1 MLFLLAI
8 YGITFCFIFCINY
21 SLDVY
26 NCQILFSNTMGKNIW
41 LVLSLFV
48 ATTTACNQEQMREI
62 AENTMVTQNRTPDK
76 TWRVKPGSV
85 HDGDTFRAVADV
97 TNEEIKVRL
106 ACIDA
111 PELEQAGGLEA
122 RDYLRSMLTDNR
134 EIILMGAGK
143 DQYGR
148 SVVEVFAMTDT
159 PGLEVGVNGEM
170 VLAGMAHYYE
180 RYKRSCPE
188 NAEQYEFLEQEAINH
203 KAGVWANGD
212 AERPWDWRRRN
223 K

>member
-1 MLFLLAI
+1 MH
-8 YGITFCFIFCINY
+8 
-21 SLDVY
+21 
-26 NCQILFSNTMGKNIW
+26 KNLW
-41 LVLSLFV
+41 LVLALFA
-48 ATTTACNQEQMREI
+48 ATITACNQEQMQEMV
-62 AENTMVTQNRTPDK
+62 ENTMVTENQTPDK

-111 PELEQAGGLEA
+111 PEIKQAGGIEA

-134 EIILMGAGK
+134 EIILMGAEK

-159 PGLEVGVNGEM
+159 PGIEVGVNGEM
-170 VLAGMAHYYE
+170 ILAGMAHYYE
-180 RYKRSCPE
+180 RYNKSCPE
-188 NAEQYEFLEQEAINH
+188 NAEQYEFLEQQAISN
-203 KAGVWANGD
+203 KGGVWANGN
-212 AERPWDWRRRN
+212 AERPWDWRQQN

>member
-1 MLFLLAI
+1 M
-8 YGITFCFIFCINY
+8 
-21 SLDVY
+21 D
-26 NCQILFSNTMGKNIW
+26 KNIW
-41 LVLSLFV
+41 LILSLC
-48 ATTTACNQEQMREI
+48 TTMITACSQKQMQEM
-62 AENTMVTQNRTPDK
+62 ASNTMVTQNRTPDK

-111 PELEQAGGLEA
+111 PELEQAGGVEA

-148 SVVEVFAMTDT
+148 SVVEVFAITDT

-188 NAEQYEFLEQEAINH
+188 NAEQYEFLEQEAISS

-212 AERPWDWRRRN
+212 AERPWNWRGRN

>member
-1 MLFLLAI
+1 M
-8 YGITFCFIFCINY
+8 Y
-21 SLDVY
+21 
-26 NCQILFSNTMGKNIW
+26 KNLW
-41 LVLSLFV
+41 LVLALFA
-48 ATTTACNQEQMREI
+48 ATTTACSQEQMQEM
-62 AENTMVTQNRTPDK
+62 AENTMVTENKTPDK

-111 PELEQAGGLEA
+111 PELEQAGGVEA

-134 EIILMGAGK
+134 EIILMGAEK

-170 VLAGMAHYYE
+170 IMAGMAHYYE
-180 RYKRSCPE
+180 KDKRSCPD
-188 NAEQYEFLEQEAINH
+188 NAEQYDFLEQEAISN

>member
-1 MLFLLAI
+1 
-8 YGITFCFIFCINY
+8 
-21 SLDVY
+21 
-26 NCQILFSNTMGKNIW
+26 MGKNIW
-41 LVLSLFV
+41 LILSLC
-48 ATTTACNQEQMREI
+48 TTMISACSQEQMQEM
-62 AENTMVTQNRTPDK
+62 ASNAMVIQNRTPDK

-111 PELEQAGGLEA
+111 PEIKQAGGIEA
-122 RDYLRSMLTDNR
+122 RDYLRGMLPDDQ
-134 EIILMGAGK
+134 EIILAIAEK

-148 SVVEVFAMTDT
+148 SVAEVYAKTNQ
-159 PGLEVGVNGEM
+159 PELEVGVNGEM

-180 RYKRSCPE
+180 RYRKSCPE
-188 NAEQYEFLEQEAINH
+188 NAEQYEFLEQEAISS
-203 KAGVWANGD
+203 KAGVWADGD
-212 AERPWDWRRRN
+212 AERPWDWRKRN